1 MVAPSLLTSVCFIP
15 FSPKC
20 NPVPLAKELP
30 GDRFKTYF
38 KHVLGPCVEHLNQ
51 SGANSQAFKIH
62 SAVTFAF
69 CGWRHAATSSKAE
82 ILWWHFLILPTQRAK
97 EEAMII
103 LGMCLCQR
111 WISGTLD
118 SIVLFWL

>member
-1 MVAPSLLTSVCFIP
+1 MWILSP
-15 FSPKC
+15 FPQSTI
-20 NPVPLAKELP
+20 PVPLAKELP

-38 KHVLGPCVEHLNQ
+38 KHALGPCAEHLNQ

-69 CGWRHAATSSKAE
+69 CGWRQAATSSKAE
-82 ILWWHFLILPTQRAK
+82 ILWWHLLILPTQRAK
-97 EEAMII
+97 EAMIV
-103 LGMCLCQR
+103 LGMRLCQH
-111 WISGTLD
+111 WISGTLG